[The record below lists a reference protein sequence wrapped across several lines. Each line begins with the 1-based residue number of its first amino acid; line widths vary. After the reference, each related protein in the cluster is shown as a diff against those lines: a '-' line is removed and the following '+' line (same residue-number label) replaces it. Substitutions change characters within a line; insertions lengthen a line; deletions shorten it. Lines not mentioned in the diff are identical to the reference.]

1 MQIPRPANRLRGFTL
16 IELLVVI
23 AIIAILI
30 ALLLPAVQ
38 QAREAARRSQCKN
51 NLKQIGLALHN
62 YHDTHR
68 VFPSGV
74 VSSNNLAWSTMVLP
88 FIDQAPL
95 YNHISTATDS
105 FAEPWED
112 ANYDGTLDDPID
124 EANTVIPA
132 LLCPSD
138 TTGGRNSKIGN
149 YGTSNYIVAHTA
161 SNAGET
167 ADVLASFYENSS
179 RRMRDYTDG
188 LSNTVQVVERTGQG
202 TYKGS
207 IWIGRRDGIDVFEI
221 WTRIDRISNDD
232 HYRPNGT
239 IWAATSSLHVGG
251 AHVLMGDGRVRF
263 VSENISIET
272 WAALGTINGGEVIG
286 EF

>member
-1 MQIPRPANRLRGFTL
+1 MQIPRPAKRLRGFTL

-95 YNHISTATDS
+95 YNHISSATDS

-138 TTGGRNSKIGN
+138 TTGGRNPKIGN
-149 YGTSNYIVAHTA
+149 FGTSNYIVAHTA